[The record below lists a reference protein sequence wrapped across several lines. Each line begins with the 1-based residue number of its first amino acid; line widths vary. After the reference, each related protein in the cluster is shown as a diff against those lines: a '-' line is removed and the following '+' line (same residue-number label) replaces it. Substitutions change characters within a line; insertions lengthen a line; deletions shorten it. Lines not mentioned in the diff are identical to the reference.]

1 MRLAPICLFT
11 YNRLAETEQT
21 IEHLKRNFLAKQ
33 SELFIF
39 SDSYKNEKSKS
50 KVEAVR
56 DYIRTVDGFKSVTIF
71 EMSAN
76 MGLANSIIS
85 GVSKII
91 KKYGK
96 AIVLEDDLITS
107 SNFLDYMNQS
117 LDYYESNSKVFSI
130 AGYSIKVNTP
140 TDFKSDVYFKG
151 RATSWGWAT
160 WEDRWNSVD
169 WELKDIDTF
178 FKSRKQKRHLR
189 KHGDD
194 LLKILKDYTKGRND
208 SWAIRFA
215 YNQIKGNK
223 VSVAPVISKVRNI
236 GFGDDATHCKAVYN
250 RDKVLFDISGRR
262 QFNLTPAVHTEPQ
275 IERQLRLHSSK
286 FQRAVGKILNYFIR
300 KKIINSKSNVQY
312 VK

>member
-21 IEHLKRNFLAKQ
+21 IEYLKNNFLAKQ

-39 SDSYKNEKSKS
+39 SDSYKNEQSKP
-50 KVEAVR
+50 KVKAVR

-71 EMSAN
+71 EMSTN
-76 MGLANSIIS
+76 LGLANSIIS

-117 LDYYESNSKVFSI
+117 LDYYEFNSKVFSI

-140 TDFKSDVYFKG
+140 ADFKSDVYFKG

-169 WELKDIDTF
+169 WELNDINAF

-194 LLKILKDYTKGRND
+194 LLKILRDYTKGRND

-215 YNQIKGNK
+215 YNQIKSNK

-236 GFGDDATHCKAVYN
+236 GFGGDATHCKAVYN
-250 RDKVLFDISGRR
+250 RDKILFDVSGKR
-262 QFNLTPAVHTEPQ
+262 QFNLTPKVHSEPK

-286 FQRAVGKILNYFIR
+286 PQRALGKILNYLIR
-300 KKIINSKSNVQY
+300 KKIISSIGNIRY